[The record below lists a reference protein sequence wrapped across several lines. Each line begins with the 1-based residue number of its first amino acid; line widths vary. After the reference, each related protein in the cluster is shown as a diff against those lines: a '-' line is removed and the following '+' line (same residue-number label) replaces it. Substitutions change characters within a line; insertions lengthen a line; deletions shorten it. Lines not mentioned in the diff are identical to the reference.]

1 MRIDFDPNKSVK
13 NERERDLPFE
23 CAAEFDWGG
32 ATFTEDE
39 RNLYPERR
47 FVAVGYLRKR
57 LHVICFTPIPD
68 GVRVIS
74 FRKANAREARDYG
87 KTITID
93 R

>member
-1 MRIDFDPNKSVK
+1 MRIDFDPAKSEK
-13 NERERDLPFE
+13 NGRERGLPFE
-23 CAAEFDWGG
+23 RVVEFDWGG
-32 ATFTEDE
+32 AAFIEDE

-47 FVAVGYLRKR
+47 FVAIGYLRKR

-74 FRKANAREARDYG
+74 LRKANVREARDHG

-93 R
+93 